1 MIFIKNDFKQLF
13 HLHLLIK
20 YLITFNSHLFI
31 FQFQLLLL
39 FIHYYF
45 NK

>member
-20 YLITFNSHLFI
+20 YLITFNSFIYISVSTFIIIYSLF
-31 FQFQLLLL
+31 F
-39 FIHYYF
+39 
-45 NK
+45 